1 MAVGISGIILSS
13 LMAAIVAILATVFIE
28 RSGGAIGG
36 IITLPTTIVPASIGI
51 WIGVNADLVS
61 FAAAM
66 SMVPIGMLLNVLFL
80 GSWRVLP
87 KFLERI
93 FSDTYLVYA
102 VAVCSVLFW
111 LVSAGISTVSVEY
124 FSNFLGSI
132 NIGICAVIIA
142 FVLGYFAVSKGGDA
156 PPGSNSVS
164 LISIIL
170 RGVAAGGDAPPGS
183 NSVSLISIILRGVA
197 AGGAIGLSVWIAGLG
212 LPFISG
218 VVSVFPAIF
227 LTTMVSLWIAQG
239 RSVPVGAT
247 GPMMLGSTSVSIYA
261 LICIVVFPSF
271 GVWVGSLV
279 SWLLSV
285 ILYSVPV
292 GVWTWRTI
300 DA

>member
-36 IITLPTTIVPASIGI
+36 IIPLPTTIVPASIGI

-170 RGVAAGGDAPPGS
+170 RGVAAGG
-183 NSVSLISIILRGVA
+183 
-197 AGGAIGLSVWIAGLG
+197 AIGLSVWIAGLG

>member
-170 RGVAAGGDAPPGS
+170 RGVAAGG
-183 NSVSLISIILRGVA
+183 
-197 AGGAIGLSVWIAGLG
+197 AIGLSVWIAGLG

>member
-1 MAVGISGIILSS
+1 
-13 LMAAIVAILATVFIE
+13 
-28 RSGGAIGG
+28 
-36 IITLPTTIVPASIGI
+36 
-51 WIGVNADLVS
+51 
-61 FAAAM
+61 
-66 SMVPIGMLLNVLFL
+66 
-80 GSWRVLP
+80 
-87 KFLERI
+87 
-93 FSDTYLVYA
+93 
-102 VAVCSVLFW
+102 
-111 LVSAGISTVSVEY
+111 
-124 FSNFLGSI
+124 LGSI

-142 FVLGYFAVSKGGDA
+142 FVLGYFAVSK
-156 PPGSNSVS
+156 
-164 LISIIL
+164 
-170 RGVAAGGDAPPGS
+170 GGDAPPGS

>member
-170 RGVAAGGDAPPGS
+170 RGVAAGG
-183 NSVSLISIILRGVA
+183 
-197 AGGAIGLSVWIAGLG
+197 AIGLSVWIAGLG

-261 LICIVVFPSF
+261 LVCIVIFPSF

>member
-93 FSDTYLVYA
+93 FSDIYLVYA
-102 VAVCSVLFW
+102 VAVCSVIFW
-111 LVSAGISTVSVEY
+111 LVSAGISTISVEY

-142 FVLGYFAVSKGGDA
+142 FVLGYFAVSKGD
-156 PPGSNSVS
+156 
-164 LISIIL
+164 
-170 RGVAAGGDAPPGS
+170 DAPPGS

-261 LICIVVFPSF
+261 LACIVVFPSF
-271 GVWVGSLV
+271 GVWMGSLV

-285 ILYSVPV
+285 ILYSIPV